1 MKENLKGSKPNILL
15 IISDDHGYGDVSF
28 RGVNEDVNTPNLDR
42 LRESGML
49 LEQGY
54 VSAPV
59 CSPSRAGLMFGAYQ
73 QRWGAKY
80 FGSAKFAP
88 DKFMT
93 IPEILKQ
100 AGYNTG
106 YFGKVHYGPD
116 KPGDRS
122 NPDKHG
128 FDESF
133 YGLAALGFGRL
144 DYLQHEF
151 NAKEKYGEQAVVHN
165 KFTLYENGNPVEC
178 HNFLTYEFADR
189 TMKFIEDQKNS
200 ENPYFCMLTFN
211 AVHNFTWQLPKEELE
226 KRGLPIYED
235 FNPDEVE
242 YVDWYD
248 GVIMPNLP
256 NGRKYYLAQLELM
269 DEKIG
274 EVLDK
279 IEELGQSENT
289 LIIYMTDNGGSP
301 CNYGNNSPLT
311 GTKYT
316 LFEGG
321 IRVPF
326 IASWKNVIKP
336 NSISLNLSS
345 SLDLLSTFAY
355 LADAKIPE
363 CNYNDGVNLIP
374 TLLGE
379 KGGHDLL
386 YFDTGFQYA
395 VRDNEWKFIGNDTEE
410 SKKAREELLKIEH
423 ADIGSDNRL
432 YNILENVNEDIK
444 FNKIA
449 ENQSKVDELLFKF
462 NEWKKDIDESKNK
475 IENIHK

>member
-1 MKENLKGSKPNILL
+1 MKENLRGSKPNILL
-15 IISDDHGYGDVSF
+15 IVSDDHGYGDLSF
-28 RGVNEDVNTPNLDR
+28 RELNEDVNTPNLDR
-42 LRESGML
+42 LRKSGML

-80 FGSAKFAP
+80 FGSAKFGP
-88 DKFMT
+88 DHLLT
-93 IPEILKQ
+93 IPEILKKE
-100 AGYNTG
+100 GYHTG

-133 YGLAALGFGRL
+133 YGLAALGYGRL

-151 NAKEKYGEQAVVHN
+151 NAEEKYGQKAVVHN
-165 KFTLYENGNPVEC
+165 KFPLYENGKAVEC
-178 HNFLTYEFADR
+178 NNFLTYEFADR
-189 TMKFIEDQKNS
+189 TMKFIESFKNS

-226 KRGLPIYED
+226 KRGLPAYED
-235 FNPDEVE
+235 FDPDKVE
-242 YVDWYD
+242 YIDWYD
-248 GVIMPNLP
+248 GVITPNLP

-269 DEKIG
+269 DKKIG
-274 EVLDK
+274 EILDK
-279 IEELGQSENT
+279 IDELGQRDDT

-301 CNYGNNSPLT
+301 CNYGDNSPLT

-316 LFEGG
+316 LYEGG
-321 IRVPF
+321 IRIPF
-326 IASWKNVIKP
+326 IASWKGVIKP
-336 NSISLNLSS
+336 NSRSLNLSS

-355 LADAKIPE
+355 LAGAKIPE
-363 CNYNDGVNLIP
+363 TNYNDGINLIP

-395 VRDNEWKFIGNDTEE
+395 VRDKEWKFIGNDTEE
-410 SKKAREELLKIEH
+410 SQEARRALLEVEH
-423 ADIGSDNRL
+423 TDIGTENRL
-432 YNILENVNEDIK
+432 YNILENVDEDISNNQINQNKSKADNLLIK
-444 FNKIA
+444 FK
-449 ENQSKVDELLFKF
+449 
-462 NEWKKDIDESKNK
+462 EWKDDIEKS
-475 IENIHK
+475 